1 MRRSDHDSLPVIVP
15 RSDKRLAPVSPERI
29 LRLRTHLIDVI
40 LGLRG
45 SAPVPTATDIAS
57 QPNGFTGVV
66 VRAACGLCKGACCSH
81 GDDHG
86 YIDDRALTGVRLEN
100 PQLSVEAILKLYLER
115 IPTTA
120 YRDSCIF
127 HGKCGC
133 TLDRSM
139 RSDVCNTY
147 FCNGL
152 MDYITSNAAPE
163 PTVVIAGDTEK
174 MRVSPVL
181 KPTRLRWE

>member
-1 MRRSDHDSLPVIVP
+1 
-15 RSDKRLAPVSPERI
+15 
-29 LRLRTHLIDVI
+29 
-40 LGLRG
+40 
-45 SAPVPTATDIAS
+45 
-57 QPNGFTGVV
+57 
-66 VRAACGLCKGACCSH
+66 
-81 GDDHG
+81 
-86 YIDDRALTGVRLEN
+86 
-100 PQLSVEAILKLYLER
+100 
-115 IPTTA
+115 
-120 YRDSCIF
+120 
-127 HGKCGC
+127 
-133 TLDRSM
+133 M